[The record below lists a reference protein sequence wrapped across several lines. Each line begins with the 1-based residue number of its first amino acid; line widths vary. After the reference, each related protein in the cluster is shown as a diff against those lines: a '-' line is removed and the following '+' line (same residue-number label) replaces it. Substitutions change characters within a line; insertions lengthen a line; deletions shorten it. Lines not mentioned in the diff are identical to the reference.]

1 MEINEKCS
9 RIYDLIDQINSSP
22 VRTKTILL
30 VGAHGA
36 GKTQVLTKAAE
47 DYGTTR
53 INLNLELGKRLNEV
67 PEKRRAIKAP
77 SFLDEIIDA
86 SPEGEKPLI
95 FDNIELLFSPELE
108 LESLALLEDAGRRAT
123 LIVSWPGTI
132 IGGSLSYAEPGY
144 KEYKTYRNF
153 DSFTVSME
161 ELKI

>member
-1 MEINEKCS
+1 MPMEINEKCS
-9 RIYDLIDQINSSP
+9 ELYELARQIRNSP

-30 VGAHGA
+30 VGQHGS

-47 DYGTTR
+47 DFGTTR

-67 PEKRRAIKAP
+67 PERRRALKTPACI
-77 SFLDEIIDA
+77 DEILDA
-86 SPEGEKPLI
+86 YQEDEKPLI
-95 FDNIELLFSPELE
+95 FDNIELLFSSELE
-108 LESLALLEDAGRRAT
+108 LEPLSLLEDAGRRAT

-132 IGGSLSYAEPGY
+132 TGGSLTYAEPGY

-161 ELKI
+161 E

>member
-1 MEINEKCS
+1 MEIDEKYS
-9 RIYDLIDQINSSP
+9 RIYELVDQIRNSP

-30 VGAHGA
+30 VGQHGS

-47 DYGTTR
+47 DFGTTR
-53 INLNLELGKRLNEV
+53 INLNFELGKCLNEV
-67 PEKRRAIKAP
+67 PERRRALKTPACIDEI
-77 SFLDEIIDA
+77 LDENQQ
-86 SPEGEKPLI
+86 EGKPLI

-108 LESLALLEDAGRRAT
+108 LEPLALLEDAGRRVT

-132 IGGSLSYAEPGY
+132 IGGSLTYAEPGY

-161 ELKI
+161 K